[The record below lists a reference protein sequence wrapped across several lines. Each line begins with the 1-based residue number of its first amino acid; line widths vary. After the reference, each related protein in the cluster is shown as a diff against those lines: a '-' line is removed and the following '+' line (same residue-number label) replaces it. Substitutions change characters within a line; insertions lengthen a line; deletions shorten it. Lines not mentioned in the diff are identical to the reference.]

1 MGFQFIPQL
10 IETDVC
16 VKDKEEVIRHLAD
29 KLKAHGCS
37 DAAYAD
43 KVLLREQ
50 EYPTGLVNASPR
62 IISR

>member
-50 EYPTGLVNASPR
+50 E
-62 IISR
+62 